1 MSGRGRGGGSSNTMR
16 SVANA
21 LGIARYDMAKM
32 MSQQK
37 IEPPELY
44 PKVQRNPVP
53 IEMTTDLLYV
63 SRLKVELDQ
72 RMRDSQF
79 FIEAEKEDEIKRYLD
94 KYSIIKREKLDID
107 MSQMP
112 SELVWRRTSKKEAKE
127 SRAKKRKIA
136 NDDSMLKE
144 KLNRLEEKEGKNDE
158 EDDEEKPDDDKDSGS
173 EKSAAE
179 EEENPLS
186 DDDNQEEDNDYI
198 SNYFDNGEGYGDGGS
213 DDNMDGD
220 EY

>member
-1 MSGRGRGGGSSNTMR
+1 MSGKGRGGGSSNTMR

-32 MSQQK
+32 LSQQK
-37 IEPPELY
+37 VEPPELY
-44 PKVQRNPVP
+44 PKVQRNPVSL
-53 IEMTTDLLYV
+53 EMTTDMLYV

-79 FIEAEKEDEIKRYLD
+79 FIEAENGDELKRYVD
-94 KYSIIKREKLDID
+94 KFSTIKREKLEID

-112 SELVWRRTSKKEAKE
+112 SELVWRRATKSLKDPAAK
-127 SRAKKRKIA
+127 RRKIMKE
-136 NDDSMLKE
+136 DPSVTE
-144 KLNRLEEKEGKNDE
+144 KLEKLAEKEGQNNEDE
-158 EDDEEKPDDDKDSGS
+158 EEEKPDEDNETGS
-173 EKSAAE
+173 EKSAGE

-220 EY
+220 EF

>member
-1 MSGRGRGGGSSNTMR
+1 MSGKGKGGGSSNTMR
-16 SVANA
+16 NVANA

-32 MSQQK
+32 MSQQT

-53 IEMTTDLLYV
+53 LEMTTDLLYV

-94 KYSIIKREKLDID
+94 KYSVIKREKLDIN
-107 MSQMP
+107 MSHMP
-112 SELVWRRTSKKEAKE
+112 SELVWRRTTSNASSRSGAK
-127 SRAKKRKIA
+127 RRKLA
-136 NDDSMLKE
+136 NDDSIIKE
-144 KLNRLEEKEGKNDE
+144 KLNKLEEKEGKNN
-158 EDDEEKPDDDKDSGS
+158 EDDDDEKPEKDNDSES

-220 EY
+220 DF

>member
-37 IEPPELY
+37 NEPPQLY
-44 PKVQRNPVP
+44 PKVQHDPVP
-53 IEMTTDLLYV
+53 LEMTTDMLYV

-79 FIEAEKEDEIKRYLD
+79 FIEAEKDDEIKRYLD
-94 KYSIIKREKLDID
+94 KYSNIKREKLSID
-107 MSQMP
+107 MSHMP
-112 SELVWRRTSKKEAKE
+112 NELIWRRASSKSKE
-127 SRAKKRKIA
+127 SLAKRRKVA
-136 NDDSMLKE
+136 NDDSMIKE
-144 KLNRLEEKEGKNDE
+144 KLKKLEEKEAQNKDDDD
-158 EDDEEKPDDDKDSGS
+158 DDEKADNDKDSGS

-198 SNYFDNGEGYGDGGS
+198 SAYFDNGEGYGDGGS
-213 DDNMDGD
+213 DDNLDAD
-220 EY
+220 DI